1 MPRFNRRHIIIAIAI
16 SFFLLSKSASA
27 EGPKRR
33 IVSLTPASTE
43 ILFAL
48 GLDEEIV
55 GVSSFCNWPAEAS
68 EKEKI
73 GSFSS
78 PDIEK
83 IILLKPDLVI
93 LTGMEQEYFKTTLH
107 SLRIDYIIVDPP
119 DLEELFVS
127 IAKIADATGKN
138 KEADILIKGIKEQIY
153 KIKKRLSNI
162 SDQDRPKVY
171 LEIWHDPIMSAG
183 RDSFVNDMIE
193 KAGGVNI
200 TSGLGRSFSRVDPE

>member
-1 MPRFNRRHIIIAIAI
+1 
-16 SFFLLSKSASA
+16 
-27 EGPKRR
+27 
-33 IVSLTPASTE
+33 
-43 ILFAL
+43 
-48 GLDEEIV
+48 
-55 GVSSFCNWPAEAS
+55 
-68 EKEKI
+68 
-73 GSFSS
+73 
-78 PDIEK
+78 
-83 IILLKPDLVI
+83 
-93 LTGMEQEYFKTTLH
+93 LH

-200 TSGLGRSFSRVDPE
+200 TSGLGRSFSRVDPEWIIFSNPNVIILSYMKAGGWIKENFVKRIGWGRIDAVKNSRIYADINPDIILRPGPRVKEGLLELHKRFYEN